1 MNSTPAKIKPASVNG
16 DTKTLVDLALVLIA
30 DNLDAADLARV
41 CYVCAAVGLKIE
53 SFDVDN
59 ADFRNAF
66 GQKVDLR
73 ADEVGDP
80 ERFLPRNDTDTN
92 GTCSIDFAIH
102 SCLNILTEVR
112 R

>member
-1 MNSTPAKIKPASVNG
+1 MNSTPAKIKPVSVNR

-41 CYVCAAVGLKIE
+41 CYVCTAVGLKIE
-53 SFDVDN
+53 SFDVDD

-73 ADEVGDP
+73 ANEVGDL
-80 ERFLPRNDTDTN
+80 ESFFSRMIRTLMGRAASISRFTRA
-92 GTCSIDFAIH
+92 SI
-102 SCLNILTEVR
+102 S
-112 R
+112 